1 MAKKYSYVVFLLL
14 FVLLST
20 GIEASSADPLPAPI
34 ITKANSRDSIIASG
48 NLSIDALMTLIKI
61 NPAFSMIL
69 ANNSSH
75 DGSIQFYKFF
85 HQEARGVVSPTTIY
99 IVFDLS
105 MGTGAA
111 IIRMRSA
118 TYYWNNIGQ
127 EYLTSTCTLS
137 REQCENLSSLISTT
151 RFFDIDTLDSLKHP
165 FFDGS
170 TWTIE
175 MISGNQYN
183 VVNRSTPEYKDGRDG
198 CAEIYAIGMLIFDI
212 VDYWTLLDNNL
223 QNIRRGN

>member
-34 ITKANSRDSIIASG
+34 ITNAKSRDNIIASG
-48 NLSIDALMTLIKI
+48 NLSIYTFMTLIKI

-69 ANNSSH
+69 ANSSST
-75 DGSIQFYKFF
+75 DGNIQFYKFF

-99 IVFDLS
+99 IVFDLRA
-105 MGTGAA
+105 GTGAA

-137 REQCENLSSLISTT
+137 REQCEGLSSLISTT
-151 RFFDIDTLDSLKHP
+151 RFFDIDTLDSLKYP
-165 FFDGS
+165 FLDGS

-175 MISGNQYN
+175 VISGNQYN
-183 VVNRSTPEYKDGRDG
+183 VVNRFSPNYKDTRAG
-198 CAEIYAIGMLIFDI
+198 CAEIYEIGMLIFDV

-223 QNIRRGN
+223 QNIRRGS